1 MVTFSPRTRS
11 MQSMYRIP
19 KIPFVF
25 LYASM
30 LGLALGAIGSAQE
43 TAALGSLP
51 EVPREFRGVWVATVA
66 NIDWPT
72 RPGLSVEQQKS
83 EAIAILDQC
92 HQMHLNTV
100 VLQVRTSCDA
110 LYASQLEPWSY
121 YLTGQQGKAPEPW
134 YDPLEFWVEETHRR
148 GMELHAWFNPYRA
161 RNSGQK
167 YTESDSH
174 ISKTHPELVKRYGN
188 DKTNYLWLDPG
199 ETQSREHTLKVFLD
213 VVQRYD
219 IDGIH
224 IDDYFY
230 PYPIDDAPFPDD
242 RAWDNYVKTEGKL
255 SRDDWRRD
263 QMNQFIQSLYQQI
276 KATKPHVKFGISPFG
291 IWKPGFPAS
300 VQGFNQYEKL
310 YADAKLWLNEGW
322 CDYYSPQLYWPIHAK
337 QQSFPALLQWWV
349 SENTQH
355 RTIAPGIFTSRVGDK
370 NRPFSVEQIEDQVFL
385 ARTMRGSSGTIH
397 FSMKAIMENRE
408 GLTDRLKTNTYLSP
422 ALSPQTP
429 WLNIEKTTAP
439 VVAILKPS
447 DLKSSDQNSSGGGPQ
462 VTWSSSNP
470 QSVRRWCLYRLIE
483 DRWEVSIH
491 GSQIDRAPIESDEAP
506 GTQGSGTQGSGKKV
520 RAVALAAVD
529 GAGAIGPPTILAIE

>member
-1 MVTFSPRTRS
+1 
-11 MQSMYRIP
+11 MYRIP

-25 LYASM
+25 LYAAM
-30 LGLALGAIGSAQE
+30 LWHSLGAIGSAQE
-43 TAALGSLP
+43 PVALGPLP
-51 EVPREFRGVWVATVA
+51 EVPREFPGVWVATVA

-134 YDPLEFWVEETHRR
+134 YDPLEFWIQETHRR

-230 PYPIDDAPFPDD
+230 PYPIDDAPFPDE
-242 RAWDNYVKTEGKL
+242 RAWDNYVKTGGKL

-370 NRPFSVEQIEDQVFL
+370 NRPFSVEQIEDQVLL
-385 ARTMRGSSGTIH
+385 ARTMQGSSGTIH

-408 GLTDRLKTNTYLSP
+408 GLTDRLKTNTYLSQ

-429 WLNIEKTTAP
+429 WLNVEKTTAP
-439 VVAILKPS
+439 VVEILKPS
-447 DLKSSDQNSSGGGPQ
+447 DQDSSAGSPQ
-462 VTWSSSNP
+462 VTWRSSNP

-491 GSQIDRAPIESDEAP
+491 GTQIDRAPIESDQATGTQAP
-506 GTQGSGTQGSGKKV
+506 GTQAPGTQAPGKKV
-520 RAVALAAVD
+520 RAIALAAVD
-529 GAGAIGPPTILAIE
+529 GSGAIGPPTILAIE